1 VTPRGGYKHPY
12 SATGAAV
19 DMLATLDD
27 VVERFGHNPALAW
40 APHCKVLDLFYADRE
55 VHREVIVYSTDDPQH
70 YRVTVID
77 R

>member
-1 VTPRGGYKHPY
+1 VIAPTARGVYKHPY

-55 VHREVIVYSTDDPQH
+55 VIVYSTDDPQH